1 MNLIFFWKEYP
12 RQFFT
17 WDSLNFGHYGGQE
30 NKIYVFFYINQ
41 LIFDLK
47 HPEKGIDIYKLK
59 QKIFMSLYLV
69 FRPFEG

>member
-1 MNLIFFWKEYP
+1 MVAKKTRYMF
-12 RQFFT
+12 
-17 WDSLNFGHYGGQE
+17 
-30 NKIYVFFYINQ
+30 FFYINQ